1 MTEIQFRSFLPELT
15 KDMPIIKASEY
26 KYEWYK
32 YAVRDLKEDPTVS
45 PTAKCPGIIA
55 VNNTG
60 WIQRSYQDF
69 DLEVLT
75 ENTIK
80 WTSAIDQFRAKPGG
94 FTDYIAGHSPEQYYK
109 YNPDAFEH
117 TCHTIIKVN
126 SPWYV
131 VVPEGYSLL
140 SMPIP
145 YNDENR
151 IVAASGILTGKQF
164 LNVQLF
170 VKAKPGSDIIKIK
183 AGTPLQQYI
192 LIKNEEIK
200 TNLYEYAPEDEN
212 LLCVQKQKGR
222 VFI

>member
-1 MTEIQFRSFLPELT
+1 MTEIQFKSFLPELT

-26 KYEWYK
+26 RYAWYK
-32 YAVRDLKEDPTVS
+32 RAVQDFKKDPTVS
-45 PTAKCPGIIA
+45 PTAKCPGIIN
-55 VNNTG
+55 VNAAG
-60 WIQRSYQDF
+60 WIQRAYQDF

-75 ENTIK
+75 ENNII
-80 WTSAIDQFRAKPGG
+80 WTSVIDQFRAKPGG
-94 FTDYIAGHSPEQYYK
+94 FIDYIDSHSPEQYYK
-109 YNPDAFEH
+109 YNPNAFEH

-131 VVPEGYSLL
+131 VIPDGYSLI

-151 IVAASGILTGKQF
+151 IVAATGILTGKQF
-164 LNVQLF
+164 LSVQLF

-200 TNLYEYAPEDEN
+200 TSLYDYAPEDEE
-212 LLCVQKQKGR
+212 LLCVGKQKG
-222 VFI
+222 

>member
-1 MTEIQFRSFLPELT
+1 MTEIQFKSFLPELT
-15 KDMPIIKASEY
+15 KDMPIIKAS
-26 KYEWYK
+26 KYRYAWYK
-32 YAVRDLKEDPTVS
+32 RAVQDLKKDTTAS
-45 PTAKCPGIIA
+45 STAKCPGIIS
-55 VNNTG
+55 VNATG
-60 WIQRSYQDF
+60 WIQRAYQDF

-75 ENTIK
+75 ENNIR
-80 WTSAIDQFRAKPGG
+80 WTCAIDQFRAKPGG
-94 FTDYIAGHSPEQYYK
+94 FVDYIDGHSPEQYYK
-109 YNPDAFEH
+109 YNPDAFKQ

-131 VVPEGYSLL
+131 VIPDGYSLL

-151 IVAASGILTGKQF
+151 IVAATGILIGKQF

-200 TNLYEYAPEDEN
+200 TSLHDYTLEDEE
-212 LLCVQKQKGR
+212 LLCVREKR
-222 VFI
+222 LI